1 MKVEVWQ
8 VLIALI
14 GLILRV
20 VDFII
25 DKTEKLPSDEKPDK
39 EPKQ

>member
-20 VDFII
+20 VDFVI
-25 DKTEKLPSDEKPDK
+25 DKIEKLPSDEEPDK
-39 EPKQ
+39 EH